1 MINSNLAKFYQKN
14 ILSYFPKKL
23 KFIKYIYI
31 SIKLTLFN
39 INILNTTISNSTLK
53 ATIKHSGAELSSL
66 KDNQNKEYIWEGN
79 PDFWGKHSPI
89 LFPIVGTLKN
99 NTYTV
104 NGKEYQLPRHG
115 FARDMEF
122 QIIDKTENSA
132 TFSLQSNE
140 ETLKKYPFEFEL
152 QLIYTLNESALDIQ
166 YKVINKSSDKMPFSI
181 GAHPAIALHENF
193 ENYAF
198 EFEKIETL
206 KYYLLENDL
215 ISNNTKV
222 LETTNNKVPL
232 NYKLFE
238 NDALIFKT
246 LESKS
251 LTILE
256 NSKPY
261 IKVDF
266 EDFPSLGLWTKDQ
279 APFIC
284 IEPWLGYSDTAENSG
299 DLFEKE
305 GILVLN
311 SNQIFNSK
319 FSIKIL

>member
-1 MINSNLAKFYQKN
+1 M
-14 ILSYFPKKL
+14 
-23 KFIKYIYI
+23 
-31 SIKLTLFN
+31 
-39 INILNTTISNSTLK
+39 NTTISNSTIS
-53 ATIKHSGAELSSL
+53 ASIKHAGAELFSL
-66 KDNQNKEYIWEGN
+66 KNNDNKEYIWEGN

-99 NTYTV
+99 NNYTIE
-104 NGKEYQLPRHG
+104 GKEYQLPRHG

-122 QIIDKTENSA
+122 QLVEKTENSA
-132 TFSLQSNE
+132 VFSLKSNS

-152 QLIYTLNESALDIQ
+152 QLIYTLEDASLHIE
-166 YKVINKSSDKMPFSI
+166 YKVINKSGKKLPFSI
-181 GAHPAIALHENF
+181 GAHPAIALPENF
-193 ENYAF
+193 EDYAF
-198 EFEKIETL
+198 QFEKEEVL

-215 ISNNTKV
+215 ISNKTKV
-222 LETTNNKVPL
+222 LETTNNRVPL

-256 NSKPY
+256 KSKPY
-261 IKVDF
+261 INVYFK
-266 EDFPSLGLWTKDQ
+266 DFPSLGLWTKDQ

-284 IEPWLGYSDTAENSG
+284 VEPWLGYSDTSENSG

-305 GILVLN
+305 GILILD
-311 SNQIFNSK
+311 SDQTFNSK
-319 FSIKIL
+319 FTITIL

>member
-1 MINSNLAKFYQKN
+1 M
-14 ILSYFPKKL
+14 
-23 KFIKYIYI
+23 
-31 SIKLTLFN
+31 
-39 INILNTTISNSTLK
+39 NTTISNSTLS
-53 ATIKHSGAELSSL
+53 ASIKHAGAELFSI
-66 KDNQNKEYIWEGN
+66 KNNQNKEYIWEGN
-79 PDFWGKHSPI
+79 ADFWGKHSPV

-99 NTYTV
+99 NIYTIDG
-104 NGKEYQLPRHG
+104 NEYQLPRHG

-122 QIIDKTENSA
+122 QLIEKTENSA
-132 TFSLQSNE
+132 TFSLESTT

-152 QLIYTLNESALDIQ
+152 QLIYTLEDTSLSIA
-166 YKVINKSSDKMPFSI
+166 YKVINKSDKKMPFSI
-181 GAHPAIALHENF
+181 GAHPAIALPENF

-198 EFEKIETL
+198 EFEQEETL

-215 ISNNTKV
+215 ISNKTKV
-222 LETTNNKVPL
+222 LETTHNIVPL
-232 NYKLFE
+232 NYSLFE

-246 LESKS
+246 LKSKS

-256 NSKPY
+256 NSNPY

-266 EDFPSLGLWTKDQ
+266 EDFPSLGLWTKEK

-305 GILVLN
+305 GILVLEAN
-311 SNQIFNSK
+311 ENFQSK
-319 FSIKIL
+319 FSVTIL

>member
-1 MINSNLAKFYQKN
+1 M
-14 ILSYFPKKL
+14 LSA
-23 KFIKYIYI
+23 
-31 SIKLTLFN
+31 SV
-39 INILNTTISNSTLK
+39 
-53 ATIKHSGAELSSL
+53 KHSGAELFSL
-66 KDNQNKEYIWEGN
+66 KNNQNKEFIWEGN
-79 PDFWGKHSPI
+79 PDFWGKHSPV

-104 NGKEYQLPRHG
+104 NGIEYQLPRHG

-122 QIIDKTENSA
+122 QLIHKTENSA
-132 TFSLQSNE
+132 AFSLHSNA

-152 QLIYTLNESALDIQ
+152 QLIYTLHESTLEIQ
-166 YKVINKSSDKMPFSI
+166 YKVINKSETKMPFSI
-181 GAHPAIALHENF
+181 GAHPAIAVPGNF
-193 ENYAF
+193 ERYELKF
-198 EFEKIETL
+198 EREEVL

-215 ISNNTKV
+215 ISNKTEV
-222 LETTNNKVPL
+222 LETTNNVVSL

-246 LESKS
+246 LESNS

-266 EDFPSLGLWTKDQ
+266 EDFPSLGIWTKEN

-284 IEPWLGYSDTAENSG
+284 IEPWLGYSDTADNSG

-305 GILVLN
+305 GILILDA
-311 SNQIFNSK
+311 NQTFTSK
-319 FSIKIL
+319 FSIQIL

>member
-1 MINSNLAKFYQKN
+1 M
-14 ILSYFPKKL
+14 
-23 KFIKYIYI
+23 
-31 SIKLTLFN
+31 
-39 INILNTTISNSTLK
+39 NTTISNSILK

-66 KDNQNKEYIWEGN
+66 KDNSNKEYIWEGDSN
-79 PDFWGKHSPI
+79 FWGKHSPI

-99 NTYTV
+99 NTYTI
-104 NGKEYQLPRHG
+104 NEKEYHLPRHG

-122 QIIDKTENSA
+122 QLIDKTENSA

-152 QLIYTLNESALDIQ
+152 QLIYTLKESALDIE
-166 YKVINKSSDKMPFSI
+166 YKVINNSEGKMPFSI
-181 GAHPAIALHENF
+181 GAHPAIALPERF

-198 EFEKIETL
+198 EFEKEETL

-215 ISNNTKV
+215 ISNKTKI
-222 LETTNNKVPL
+222 LETSNNLIPL
-232 NYKLFE
+232 NYKLFK

-246 LESKS
+246 LESNS

-284 IEPWLGYSDTAENSG
+284 VEPWLGYSDTAENSG

-311 SNQIFNSK
+311 TDQVFNSK

>member
-1 MINSNLAKFYQKN
+1 LD
-14 ILSYFPKKL
+14 
-23 KFIKYIYI
+23 
-31 SIKLTLFN
+31 
-39 INILNTTISNSTLK
+39 TTISNSTLK
-53 ATIKHSGAELSSL
+53 ASIKHLGAELSSL
-66 KDNQNKEYIWEGN
+66 KNSQNKEFIWEGN
-79 PDFWGKHSPI
+79 PDFWGKHSPV

-99 NTYTV
+99 NTYRV

-122 QIIDKTENSA
+122 QLINKRENSA
-132 TFSLQSNE
+132 TFSLKSNT

-152 QLIYTLNESALDIQ
+152 QLIYTLNESTLDIQ
-166 YKVINKSSDKMPFSI
+166 YKVINKSESKMPFSI
-181 GAHPAIALHENF
+181 GAHPAIALPENF
-193 ENYAF
+193 ESYALKF
-198 EFEKIETL
+198 EREEVL

-215 ISNNTKV
+215 ISNKTEV
-222 LETTNNKVPL
+222 LETTNSLVLL

-246 LESKS
+246 LTSNS

-266 EDFPSLGLWTKDQ
+266 EDFPSLGIWTKEQ

-284 IEPWLGYSDTAENSG
+284 IEPWLGYSDTAVNSG

-305 GILVLN
+305 GILILDA
-311 SNQIFNSK
+311 NQTFTSK
-319 FSIKIL
+319 FSIQIL